1 MRYRYTDSARISEA
15 RIEEALPRLAGI
27 VERMAALEPG
37 AYAMPE
43 AGIAAALDGMQVEI
57 ALRIKAEM
65 GSPQHVVLIG
75 IGGSSIG
82 TEAVYSA
89 LKNASSPTLT
99 VLDVVDAE
107 RVEAVAE
114 MLKAVEPADFVIVI
128 VSKSGTTTETIAN
141 ASVLLSILTERHGD
155 ALRERVI
162 MIGDAQTPLARYA
175 KKARYRYAQIPARVG
190 GRFSLFTAAGLVP
203 LALLNIDIR
212 VLHAGAEKR
221 IRGEWEGSGAVRA
234 ALVHYF
240 HGSDGRHTHMLFAGQ
255 ERLTGLTR
263 WYEQLLAESLGK
275 EKTRAGW
282 AAPRPPAPHLMSPRE
297 LHSTAQLYLSGF
309 PETFT
314 TFFEAAATGE
324 RLPLE
329 PGELGALLSMKAPRD
344 YVRISPAILDGV
356 RQAYATQSLPYATV
370 DLERLN
376 AESLGACLA
385 ERMLEV
391 IYIAELM
398 DVDAFD
404 QPHVELYKS
413 ETRRI
418 LG

>member
-1 MRYRYTDSARISEA
+1 MRYRYTDSAEISEA
-15 RIEEALPRLAGI
+15 RIEEALPRLKGI

-43 AGIAAALDGMQVEI
+43 AGIAAALDGMQVEV

-65 GSPQHVVLIG
+65 GSPKHVVLIG
-75 IGGSSIG
+75 IGGSSMG
-82 TEAVYSA
+82 TEAVYGA
-89 LKNASSPTLT
+89 LRHTSSPTLL
-99 VLDVVDAE
+99 VLDVADAE
-107 RVEAVAE
+107 RIDVVAQ
-114 MLKAVEPADFVIVI
+114 MLKDVEPTDFTVVV

-141 ASVLLSILTERHGD
+141 ASVLLRVLKERHGD
-155 ALRERVI
+155 ALRERVV
-162 MIGDAQTPLARYA
+162 MIGDAQTPLAQYA
-175 KKARYRYAQIPARVG
+175 KKAGYRYAQIPARVG
-190 GRFSLFTAAGLVP
+190 GRFSLFTAAALVP
-203 LALLNIDIR
+203 LALLDIDIR

-221 IRGEWEGSGAVRA
+221 IRGEWEGSSAVRG
-234 ALVHYF
+234 ALVQYF
-240 HGSDGRHTHMLFAGQ
+240 HATDGRHTHMLFAGN
-255 ERLTGLTR
+255 ERLMGVTR

-282 AAPRPPAPHLMSPRE
+282 AALRSLAPHLMGPRE

-309 PETFT
+309 PGTFT
-314 TFFEAAATGE
+314 TFFEAVVAGE
-324 RLPLE
+324 KLLIE
-329 PGELGALLSMKAPRD
+329 PEELGALVSMKTPRD
-344 YVRISPAILDGV
+344 YMRISPAIMDGV
-356 RQAYATQSLPYATV
+356 RQAYTAQSLPYAMV
-370 DLERLN
+370 DLGKLG

-404 QPHVELYKS
+404 QPHVELYKT